1 MRPRPNQKRLKRGE
15 RVWPDPAPDSFE
27 NVVKAVVTVP
37 KRKEHEWKYLQRE
50 RASRQSPISNRN
62 QVGFG

>member
-1 MRPRPNQKRLKRGE
+1 MRPRPNQKRLKRRE
-15 RVWPDPAPDSFE
+15 QVWLNPVPDSFE
-27 NVVKAVVTVP
+27 NVVKAVVTAQ

-50 RASRQSPISNRN
+50 RASRQPPTSNRN